1 MALLCLLGLLVPGPQ
16 AQARG
21 NPLYWLCILPF
32 AWWANGLAA
41 YEPRPVR
48 PALIVAVATAPASLA
63 IATVLGKE
71 PLLWTIGAG
80 IALISAALAEYF
92 YRGNML
98 YREGLRDRQ
107 SLSTNLSI
115 IASVE
120 AVHWVQSSIFS
131 VLPRNGVSVPLD
143 DMQGVS
149 ETLLVTAQFLHGH
162 QSDIDFAR

>member
-1 MALLCLLGLLVPGPQ
+1 MIRRDQAYWARVRKDARSALAVGSALLASLMALLCLLVPGPQ

-92 YRGNML
+92 YRGSML
-98 YREGLRDRQ
+98 YREG
-107 SLSTNLSI
+107 
-115 IASVE
+115 
-120 AVHWVQSSIFS
+120 
-131 VLPRNGVSVPLD
+131 P
-143 DMQGVS
+143 
-149 ETLLVTAQFLHGH
+149 
-162 QSDIDFAR
+162 AR